1 MKNYDS
7 HVILSSIVEQK
18 LASPKAQRMVMS
30 NCQVNQALLCH
41 HQQMP
46 WMKLS
51 VYFQS
56 HWGALSRPLCPLLR
70 SVWSHHPGIS
80 IQSSLTQPLAA
91 LSSIPPYSIANEVAA
106 AQGS

>member
-7 HVILSSIVEQK
+7 HVILSSIVQQK

-51 VYFQS
+51 GLLPVS
-56 HWGALSRPLCPLLR
+56 LGSALQTTLPSAQ
-70 SVWSHHPGIS
+70 VWSHHPGIS